1 MNKTKKF
8 DEEYVLT
15 YLSDELYAFIL
26 DVLAG
31 RQKAG
36 IKFTKSK
43 IIDMYV
49 DYRFFNKTGKFDG
62 SFEQYVYSIYGMYFL
77 KPFTDAILRG
87 DYNVDDF
94 I

>member
-1 MNKTKKF
+1 MNEAMF
-8 DEEYVLT
+8 DEDYVLT
-15 YLSDELYAFIL
+15 YLSDELYDFVL

-31 RQKAG
+31 RQKAD

-49 DYRFFNKTGKFDG
+49 NYRFCNKTGKFDG
-62 SFEQYVYSIYGMYFL
+62 SFEQYVYAMYRSRFL
-77 KPFTDAILRG
+77 ESFKLALVRG
-87 DYNVDDF
+87 DCTVEDG